1 MSSVEKLQLSPI
13 LLLTHDAARTNI
25 KIKVK
30 VVYRV
35 IKSSE
40 HNTKQDRQASL
51 KAKYCPRVATVA
63 SAGCNKVASYAYESN
78 YEQGHQALLK
88 AQYYPRAAA
97 VSYTQKR
104 TKIHVTLTYDLDMQ

>member
-1 MSSVEKLQLSPI
+1 
-13 LLLTHDAARTNI
+13 
-25 KIKVK
+25 
-30 VVYRV
+30 
-35 IKSSE
+35 
-40 HNTKQDRQASL
+40 
-51 KAKYCPRVATVA
+51 
-63 SAGCNKVASYAYESN
+63 VASYAYESN